1 MKIGIISESY
11 YPAVGGIPE
20 HIHNLAVALRQR
32 GHTVKIVTT
41 SYGEYADAPFN
52 SPDVIRVGKSFNFH
66 KNGSQ
71 SHVALGWGLG
81 KQLRAIFEREQFD
94 VLHIQAPEQPT
105 LAQLSL
111 VNSNTVNVG
120 TFHAQYDRSL
130 PLGICRPI
138 VAVGLSQLHGRIVV
152 SPAARATI
160 TKYFPEGEYTN
171 VPNGVDVDH
180 FAKGT
185 PIPQYRDRPNI
196 LFVGNFVIRKGFVNL
211 LEAFL
216 RLRQRMP
223 EVRLIAVGDGKLRK
237 VYEKQLAHLIGRDVI
252 FAGRVPAEQL
262 PNYYASASVY
272 CSPATGR
279 ESFGIVLIEAMAAG
293 APIVASDIAGY
304 RTVLDG
310 TGAALTFPPT
320 DIDALTAA
328 LERVIR
334 DRALAAQMVQA
345 GKRAVEQYRWSNV
358 AQQVE
363 RVYTLARQAYP
374 ATQPV
379 MPGWRWLAR
388 FVPSRR
394 KAKVHVPASP
404 SAQRGERADE

>member
-1 MKIGIISESY
+1 MKIGIVSESY

-20 HIHNLAVALRQR
+20 HIHNLAVHLRQR

-52 SPDVIRVGKSFNFH
+52 SPDIIRVGRSFNFH

-71 SHVALGWGLG
+71 SHIALGWGTSR
-81 KQLRAIFEREQFD
+81 QLRDVFARERFD
-94 VLHIQAPEQPT
+94 VLHVHGPEQPM
-105 LAQLSL
+105 LAQLAL

-120 TFHAQYDRSL
+120 TFHATYDRSL

-138 VAVGLSQLHGRIVV
+138 VAVGLAQLHKRIVV
-152 SPAARATI
+152 SSTAQQTI
-160 TKYFPEGEYTN
+160 QRYFPEGEFVN

-180 FAKGT
+180 FAAGS
-185 PIPQYRDRPNI
+185 PIPQYADRPNI

-223 EVRLIAVGDGKLRK
+223 EVRLIAVGDGKLRG
-237 VYEKQLAHLIGRDVI
+237 VYERQLGSLVGRDVI
-252 FAGRVPAEQL
+252 FTGRVSTEQL
-262 PNYYASASVY
+262 PNYYASASAY

-293 APIVASDIAGY
+293 APIVASNIAGY

-320 DIDALTAA
+320 DIGALVVA
-328 LERVIR
+328 LERVVQ
-334 DRALAAQMVQA
+334 DRSLAQQMVQA

-358 AQQVE
+358 AEQVE
-363 RVYTLARQAYP
+363 RVYTQARQAYP

-394 KAKVHVPASP
+394 TVRV
-404 SAQRGERADE
+404 RVRADE

>member
-1 MKIGIISESY
+1 MKIGIVSESY

-20 HIHNLAVALRQR
+20 HIHNLAVHLRQR

-71 SHVALGWGLG
+71 SHVALGWGLS
-81 KQLRAIFEREQFD
+81 KQLRGIFSREQFD
-94 VLHIQAPEQPT
+94 VLHIHGPEQPM
-105 LAQLSL
+105 LAQLAL

-120 TFHAQYDRSL
+120 TFHATYDRSF

-138 VAVGLSQLHGRIVV
+138 VAVGLAQLHKRIVV
-152 SPAARATI
+152 SSTAQQTI
-160 TKYFPEGEYTN
+160 QRYFPEGEYIT
-171 VPNGVDVDH
+171 VPNGVDVNR
-180 FAKGT
+180 FAAGK
-185 PIPQYRDRPNI
+185 PIPQYADRPNI
-196 LFVGNFVIRKGFVNL
+196 LFVGNFVVRKGFVNL

-223 EVRLIAVGDGKLRK
+223 EVRLLAVGDGKLRR
-237 VYEKQLAHLIGRDVI
+237 VYEKQLAHLVGRDVI
-252 FAGRVPAEQL
+252 FTGRVPAEQL
-262 PNYYASASVY
+262 PSYYASASVY
-272 CSPATGR
+272 CSPSTGR

-293 APIVASDIAGY
+293 APIVSSDIAGY

-310 TGAALTFPPT
+310 TGAALTFSPT
-320 DIDALTAA
+320 NINALTAS

-334 DRALAAQMVQA
+334 DRMLAQQMVQA
-345 GKRAVEQYRWSNV
+345 GKRAVDQYRWSNV
-358 AQQVE
+358 AHQVE
-363 RVYTLARQAYP
+363 RVYTQARQAYP
-374 ATQPV
+374 VAQPV
-379 MPGWRWLAR
+379 LPGWRWLAR

-394 KAKVHVPASP
+394 KAKVRV
-404 SAQRGERADE
+404 RARLDD

>member
-1 MKIGIISESY
+1 
-11 YPAVGGIPE
+11 
-20 HIHNLAVALRQR
+20 
-32 GHTVKIVTT
+32 
-41 SYGEYADAPFN
+41 
-52 SPDVIRVGKSFNFH
+52 
-66 KNGSQ
+66 
-71 SHVALGWGLG
+71 
-81 KQLRAIFEREQFD
+81 
-94 VLHIQAPEQPT
+94 
-105 LAQLSL
+105 
-111 VNSNTVNVG
+111 
-120 TFHAQYDRSL
+120 
-130 PLGICRPI
+130 
-138 VAVGLSQLHGRIVV
+138 
-152 SPAARATI
+152 
-160 TKYFPEGEYTN
+160 
-171 VPNGVDVDH
+171 
-180 FAKGT
+180 
-185 PIPQYRDRPNI
+185 
-196 LFVGNFVIRKGFVNL
+196 
-211 LEAFL
+211 
-216 RLRQRMP
+216 MP

>member
-1 MKIGIISESY
+1 MKIGIVSESY

-20 HIHNLAVALRQR
+20 HIHNLAAALRQR

-71 SHVALGWGLG
+71 SHVAVGWSMSQ
-81 KQLRAIFEREQFD
+81 QLRDIFSREQFD
-94 VLHIQAPEQPT
+94 VIHVHGPEQPM
-105 LAQLSL
+105 LAQLAL

-120 TFHAQYDRSL
+120 TFHATYDRSL

-138 VAVGLSQLHGRIVV
+138 VAVGLAQLHKRIVV
-152 SPAARATI
+152 SSTAQQTI
-160 TKYFPEGEYTN
+160 QRYFPEGEYVT

-180 FAKGT
+180 FAAGR
-185 PIPQYRDRPNI
+185 PIPQYADRPNV

-216 RLRQRMP
+216 RLRQRLP
-223 EVRLIAVGDGKLRK
+223 EVRLIAVGDGKLRS
-237 VYEKQLAHLIGRDVI
+237 VYERQLAPLVGRDVI
-252 FAGRVPAEQL
+252 FTGRVPADQL

-293 APIVASDIAGY
+293 APIVASNIAGY

-320 DIDALTAA
+320 DIAALTAS
-328 LERVIR
+328 LEEVVRN
-334 DRALAAQMVQA
+334 RALQQQLQAA
-345 GKRAVEQYRWSNV
+345 GKRVVDQYRWSNV

-363 RVYTLARQAYP
+363 RVYVQARQAYP
-374 ATQPV
+374 VAQPV
-379 MPGWRWLAR
+379 LPGWRWLAR

-394 KAKVHVPASP
+394 KVKVRV
-404 SAQRGERADE
+404 RADD

>member
-1 MKIGIISESY
+1 MKIGIVSESY
-11 YPAVGGIPE
+11 YPAVGGISE
-20 HIHNLAVALRQR
+20 HVHNLAVALRQR
-32 GHTVKIVTT
+32 GHTVKIITT

-71 SHVALGWGLG
+71 SHVAYGWGLG
-81 KQLRAIFEREQFD
+81 KQLRAIFERERFD
-94 VLHIQAPEQPT
+94 VLHIHGPEQPT

-120 TFHAQYDRSL
+120 TFHATYDRSL
-130 PLGICRPI
+130 PLAIFRPI
-138 VAVGLSQLHGRIVV
+138 IAVGIGQLHARIVV
-152 SPAARATI
+152 STTAEQTI
-160 TKYFPEGEYTN
+160 RRNFSEGEYVR
-171 VPNGVDVDH
+171 VPNGVNVDH
-180 FAKGT
+180 FSAGK
-185 PIPQYRDRPNI
+185 PLPEYADRPNV
-196 LFVGNFVIRKGFVNL
+196 LFVGNFVVRKGFVNL

-216 RLRQRMP
+216 RLRHRIP
-223 EVRLIAVGDGKLRK
+223 EVRLIAVGDGQLRS
-237 VYEKQLAHLIGRDVI
+237 VYEKQLGSLVGRDVI
-252 FAGRVPAEQL
+252 FTGRVPAEQL

-272 CSPATGR
+272 SSPATGR

-293 APIVASDIAGY
+293 APIVASDIPGY

-310 TGAALTFPPT
+310 TGAALVFPPT
-320 DIDALTAA
+320 NIEALALA

-334 DRALAAQMVQA
+334 DRSLAQRMVQA
-345 GKRAVEQYRWSNV
+345 GKRTVEQYRWSNV

-379 MPGWRWLAR
+379 LPGWRWLAR

-394 KAKVHVPASP
+394 KAKVRV
-404 SAQRGERADE
+404 RADD